1 MAGYEYEA
9 QEVVANVI
17 VNCGFEIR
25 HRHLLL
31 GLDLAAEFFVLA
43 LEPLVS
49 AQEIDCAMLRGGH
62 QPGARVVRNS
72 RFRPL
77 LEGGDESVLRQ
88 LLGMADVTHDP
99 RETRDDPG
107 GLNPPDRVDRA
118 MCIGSRHGYR
128 SHHLYS
134 ASASRGTAGPQFRG
148 RPNAPALAYFG
159 AGGLRHGK
167 LVRAERSSIVE
178 GLLANLGYALP

>member
-1 MAGYEYEA
+1 MAGYEYET

-17 VNCGFEIR
+17 VDRGFEIR

-31 GLDLAAEFFVLA
+31 GLDLAAEFLVLA

-77 LEGGDESVLRQ
+77 LKRGDESVLRQ
-88 LLGMADVTHDP
+88 LLGMTHITYDP
-99 RETRDDPG
+99 RETGDDPG
-107 GLNPPDRVDRA
+107 GLDPPDRVNRA

-128 SHHLYS
+128 SHHLYPVS
-134 ASASRGTAGPQFRG
+134 AS
-148 RPNAPALAYFG
+148 
-159 AGGLRHGK
+159 
-167 LVRAERSSIVE
+167 
-178 GLLANLGYALP
+178 

>member
-17 VNCGFEIR
+17 VDRGFEIR

-49 AQEIDCAMLRGGH
+49 AQEIDCTMLRGSH
-62 QPGARVVRNS
+62 QPGARIVRDA
-72 RFRPL
+72 RLRPL
-77 LEGGDESVLRQ
+77 LERGDESVLRQ
-88 LLGMADVTHDP
+88 LLGMTHIAHDP

-107 GLNPPDRVDRA
+107 GLNPPDCVNRA
-118 MCIGSRHGYR
+118 LCIGSRHGYR
-128 SHHLYS
+128 SHHFYS
-134 ASASRGTAGPQFRG
+134 VSASREHCDYYFATVRTLQRSYSLGPRSG
-148 RPNAPALAYFG
+148 GPN
-159 AGGLRHGK
+159 
-167 LVRAERSSIVE
+167 I
-178 GLLANLGYALP
+178 

>member
-17 VNCGFEIR
+17 VDRGFEIR

-77 LEGGDESVLRQ
+77 LKRGDESVLRQ
-88 LLGMADVTHDP
+88 LLGMTHITYDP
-99 RETRDDPG
+99 RETGDDPG
-107 GLNPPDRVDRA
+107 GLDPPDRVNRA

-128 SHHLYS
+128 SHHLCS
-134 ASASRGTAGPQFRG
+134 VCASGGTPRALVRSHPYVAAVLAFGTAVL
-148 RPNAPALAYFG
+148 RPEHVAWISH
-159 AGGLRHGK
+159 HG
-167 LVRAERSSIVE
+167 
-178 GLLANLGYALP
+178 

>member
-25 HRHLLL
+25 HGHLLL

-77 LEGGDESVLRQ
+77 LKRGDES
-88 LLGMADVTHDP
+88 AVT
-99 RETRDDPG
+99 TT
-107 GLNPPDRVDRA
+107 
-118 MCIGSRHGYR
+118 SRP
-128 SHHLYS
+128 S
-134 ASASRGTAGPQFRG
+134 
-148 RPNAPALAYFG
+148 
-159 AGGLRHGK
+159 
-167 LVRAERSSIVE
+167 VRSSAPILWGR
-178 GLLANLGYALP
+178 GLAARTSSPRRLRFHSGTSVGGSLSRPASPASVAYEVP

>member
-17 VNCGFEIR
+17 VDRGFEIR

-31 GLDLAAEFFVLA
+31 GLDFAAEFLVLA

-49 AQEIDCAMLRGGH
+49 AQEIDCAVLRRSH
-62 QPGARVVRNS
+62 QPGARVVRDA
-72 RFRPL
+72 RLRPL
-77 LEGGDESVLRQ
+77 LERGDESVLRQ

-107 GLNPPDRVDRA
+107 GLNPPDCVNHA

-128 SHHLYS
+128 SHHLYP
-134 ASASRGTAGPQFRG
+134 ASASRGASR
-148 RPNAPALAYFG
+148 LL
-159 AGGLRHGK
+159 LRSH
-167 LVRAERSSIVE
+167 
-178 GLLANLGYALP
+178 

>member
-9 QEVVANVI
+9 QEVVANII
-17 VNCGFEIR
+17 VDRGFEIS

-31 GLDLAAEFFVLA
+31 DLDLAAEFLVLA

-62 QPGARVVRNS
+62 QPGARVVRDT
-72 RFRPL
+72 RFWPL
-77 LEGGDESVLRQ
+77 LECGDEGVLRQ
-88 LLGMADVTHDP
+88 LLGMADVTYDP

-107 GLNPPDRVDRA
+107 GLDPPDRVNRA

-128 SHHLYS
+128 SHHLYP
-134 ASASRGTAGPQFRG
+134 ASASRGTSRLLLRSHSYAGAVRTPSLDFSQRLKHG
-148 RPNAPALAYFG
+148 LCSRRILRRQYGLVAP
-159 AGGLRHGK
+159 
-167 LVRAERSSIVE
+167 
-178 GLLANLGYALP
+178 

>member
-17 VNCGFEIR
+17 VDRGFEIS

-31 GLDLAAEFFVLA
+31 GLDLAAEFLVLA

-77 LEGGDESVLRQ
+77 LKTG
-88 LLGMADVTHDP
+88 
-99 RETRDDPG
+99 DDPG
-107 GLNPPDRVDRA
+107 GLDPPDRVNRA

-128 SHHLYS
+128 SHHLYP
-134 ASASRGTAGPQFRG
+134 ASASRGTSRLLIRG
-148 RPNAPALAYFG
+148 HP
-159 AGGLRHGK
+159 
-167 LVRAERSSIVE
+167 
-178 GLLANLGYALP
+178 

>member
-17 VNCGFEIR
+17 VDRDFEIR

-31 GLDLAAEFFVLA
+31 GVDLAAEFLVLA
-43 LEPLVS
+43 LEQLVS

-77 LEGGDESVLRQ
+77 LERGDESVLRQ
-88 LLGMADVTHDP
+88 LLGMVDVTYDP

-107 GLNPPDRVDRA
+107 GLNPPDCVNRA

-128 SHHLYS
+128 SHHFYS
-134 ASASRGTAGPQFRG
+134 VSASRERRDYYFATVRTLQRSYSLGPRSG
-148 RPNAPALAYFG
+148 GPN
-159 AGGLRHGK
+159 
-167 LVRAERSSIVE
+167 I
-178 GLLANLGYALP
+178 